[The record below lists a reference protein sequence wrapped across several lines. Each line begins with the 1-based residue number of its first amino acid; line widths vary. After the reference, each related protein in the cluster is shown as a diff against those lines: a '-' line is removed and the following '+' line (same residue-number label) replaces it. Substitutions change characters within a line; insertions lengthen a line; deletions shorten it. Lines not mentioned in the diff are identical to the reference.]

1 MKMFQDLASKI
12 SKHHEL
18 GGKKP
23 IAAEAEAKA
32 AAACPHCGAKLKL
45 AKHDESKEPHEA
57 EDIAAQMGQ
66 DE

>member
-12 SKHHEL
+12 SKHHEMR
-18 GGKKP
+18 GKKP
-23 IAAEAEAKA
+23 IAAEAEALA

-57 EDIAAQMGQ
+57 EDIAAQQ
-66 DE
+66 DEE